1 MIMLRLPLGIY
12 AANCYILGCPET
24 KKACVID
31 PGGEHQ
37 KIIDALKLHDLT
49 LEVIVLTHGHMDHI
63 GGLAGLSKDTG
74 AIIAIHEEDREMLA
88 DPRINLSNAMGSGE
102 ISLKADRLLKD
113 QDKIDF
119 GNLRL
124 KVIHTPGHTKGSIC
138 LKANGDLFTGDTLFL
153 RSVGRTDLA
162 GGDQKA
168 LTNSIKKK
176 LYKLPEETVVY
187 PGHGPESSIGFEKKS
202 NMVIRALF

>member
-1 MIMLRLPLGIY
+1 MIMLKLPLGIY

-37 KIIDALKLHDLT
+37 KIMDALKLHDLT

-63 GGLAGLSKDTG
+63 GGLGDLAKATG
-74 AIIAIHEEDREMLA
+74 ASIAIHEDDQEMLE
-88 DPRINLSNAMGSGE
+88 DPRINLSNSMGGGA
-102 ISLKADRLLKD
+102 ISLKADRLLKHD
-113 QDKIDF
+113 DRVKF

-138 LKANGDLFTGDTLFL
+138 LKVGEDLFTGDTLFL

-162 GGDQKA
+162 GGDQNA
-168 LTNSIKKK
+168 LTQSIKKK
-176 LYKLPEETVVY
+176 LYKLPENTTVY
-187 PGHGPESSIGFEKKS
+187 PGHGPESNIGFEKKS
-202 NMVIRALF
+202 NMVIRA

>member
-1 MIMLRLPLGIY
+1 MIKLRLPLGIY

-31 PGGEHQ
+31 PGGEHD
-37 KIIDALKLHDLT
+37 KILQALKTHDLT

-63 GGLAGLSKDTG
+63 GGLAELAKATG
-74 AIIAIHEEDREMLA
+74 AEVAIHEDDKDMLE
-88 DPRINLSNAMGSGE
+88 DPRLNLSGSMGGDIALS
-102 ISLKADRLLKD
+102 ADRLLKD
-113 QDKIDF
+113 GDKVQF
-119 GNLRL
+119 GNIRL

-138 LKANGDLFTGDTLFL
+138 LKVHEDLFTGDTLFL

-162 GGDQKA
+162 GGDQNA
-168 LTNSIKKK
+168 LMQSIKKK
-176 LYKLPEETVVY
+176 LYKLSDDTIVY

-202 NMVIRALF
+202 NMVIRA